1 MMPDSFHYL
10 RTLQTKLHFYDHA
23 ISANRHGYVKY
34 VTLQYS
40 PNPQSMKKNLVMLAP
55 ERIHRIFFLEHA
67 GELRIIAL
75 IEEEFTNN
83 ITNSAGYIIT
93 FLIN

>member
-1 MMPDSFHYL
+1 
-10 RTLQTKLHFYDHA
+10 
-23 ISANRHGYVKY
+23 
-34 VTLQYS
+34 
-40 PNPQSMKKNLVMLAP
+40 MLAP
-55 ERIHRIFFLEHA
+55 ERIHRIFFLKHA